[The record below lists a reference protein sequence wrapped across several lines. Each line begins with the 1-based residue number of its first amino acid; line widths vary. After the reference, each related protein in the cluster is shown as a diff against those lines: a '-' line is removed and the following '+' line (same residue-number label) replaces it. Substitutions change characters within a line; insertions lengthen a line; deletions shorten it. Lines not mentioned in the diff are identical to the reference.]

1 MSTEVKLP
9 EVGENITAGDVV
21 KVLVSVGDSVDLDQ
35 PLLELETDKASFEI
49 PSPVAGTV
57 KLIKVEEGTQAQVG
71 AVIMLVDEDGA
82 VATDSPAPDREE
94 VKGEEVKNTVTQD
107 VVEAVTEQESV
118 EAAPTAEPSSTPVTE
133 REPRDDG
140 NVQAVTPPAPGP
152 EKGIPVPAAP
162 SVRMLA
168 RELGVDITQVQGTG
182 PGGRISDA
190 DVKKHTKMII
200 TSGGG
205 AAASGVP
212 GMVRRPALPDFSVF
226 GDIEREPMS
235 KVRRRTAEQM
245 ELSWSIPVVT
255 QQDKADVTHL
265 EELRKSWAKRA
276 EKAGTKLTL
285 TAIALKVAAAALKK
299 FPQFN
304 ASIDMQ
310 SSEIIYKKYYHL
322 GVAVDTDRGLLVPV
336 IRDVDKKNIFEI
348 SRELQELAEKAR
360 VKKIMPDEMQGASFT
375 ITNLGGIG
383 GTAFT
388 PIVNSPEVAILGMSR
403 GAIEPVWKDGEF
415 HPRMMLPLSLT
426 YDHRIIDGADAARFL
441 RWIAEAFEEPLL
453 LALEG

>member
-21 KVLVSVGDSVDLDQ
+21 KVLVSVGESIDVDQ

-49 PSPVAGTV
+49 PSPIAGTV

-71 AVIMLVDEDGA
+71 SVIMLVDENGVASSSDSGA
-82 VATDSPAPDREE
+82 DPADRPEAPAPEPASISDADSRADPTDRPGSPDREP
-94 VKGEEVKNTVTQD
+94 VSIS
-107 VVEAVTEQESV
+107 ES
-118 EAAPTAEPSSTPVTE
+118 P
-133 REPRDDG
+133 
-140 NVQAVTPPAPGP
+140 PPAPGP
-152 EKGIPVPAAP
+152 DKGIPVPAAP
-162 SVRMLA
+162 SVRMFA
-168 RELGVDITQVQGTG
+168 RELGVDITQVKGSG
-182 PGGRISDA
+182 VGGRISDA
-190 DVKKHTKMII
+190 DVKKHAKMLI
-200 TSGGG
+200 TTGGG
-205 AAASGVP
+205 AAPAGAP
-212 GMVRRPALPDFSVF
+212 GMVRRPALPDFSAY
-226 GDIEREPMS
+226 GEIERETMS

-255 QQDKADVTHL
+255 QQDRADVTHL

-276 EKAGTKLTL
+276 EKAGTKLTV

-336 IRDVDKKNIFEI
+336 IRDVDKKNILEI
-348 SRELQELAEKAR
+348 SSELQALAEKAR
-360 VKKIMPDEMQGASFT
+360 AKKIMPDEMQGASFT

-388 PIVNSPEVAILGMSR
+388 PIVNSPEVAILGLSR
-403 GAIEPVWKDGEF
+403 GTIEPVWKDGEF
-415 HPRMMLPLSLT
+415 QPRMMLPLSLT

-441 RWIAEAFEEPLL
+441 RWIAEALEEPLL